1 MYRVS
6 LRRLSNENELY
17 DIVTEALREEDVPR
31 KRSVGGPRRAAF
43 LSREGVILTDGML
56 TGEACGE
63 LTGVELTNEEL
74 ADELL
79 DGETKSSSETRTGG
93 GRVKDGEKER

>member
-1 MYRVS
+1 MRM
-6 LRRLSNENELY
+6 N
-17 DIVTEALREEDVPR
+17 DIVIKALREEDVPR

-43 LSREGVILTDGML
+43 LSDGRL

-63 LTGVELTNEEL
+63 LTGGELTNEEL
-74 ADELL
+74 AEELV